1 MTITVSGLGSG
12 LNYDSWITQL
22 VALKQKKIDAVS
34 SQVTNIS
41 SKESALTSVKTDY
54 SNLLTSIQAFTDTLT
69 SKNIFNQKTVSSSA
83 SAVIA
88 SVDATADVQNLSI
101 TVDKLAT
108 ATVAKSASV
117 AGAYISGT
125 SQMSDISEG
134 AFKEGNFSVY
144 VGGTKNTINITANE
158 KLSDVVTALNQISGV
173 SASISNDGKLT
184 IQAATVD
191 SQGQPINNPPTVTVG
206 SSSDTSNFKNV
217 MALAGSNSVYTSSK
231 SLFSTNT
238 ANPLVG
244 GSFAGNTSITAG
256 SFTIGNA
263 VFTIDN
269 TTTMDGLISTINK
282 NTDAGVTAAWD
293 STAGKL
299 VLTSTDQGAVNINIQ
314 AGDQNN
320 PAATQSNFTDIMG
333 LTSNGNLTAN
343 SQTLGTDASLTI
355 NGNTITS
362 ASNTVTSDI
371 SGIKGLTLTLTDK
384 TTSTATV
391 SVSVD
396 TSKVSSAITTFV
408 NAFNSAISDTA
419 NATSAGTVTKSG
431 GTITTTG
438 QGLLYGESSLSSL
451 GNKIRTLATSGSSS
465 SDVYK
470 TLASIGI
477 TTGAIGASIN
487 ANTNKLSIDTA
498 KLTAALQNNPDEV
511 KKLLVGDK
519 TSGTTGVLNGIQD
532 KVTTALDST
541 KGYFAAREDSYEKEA
556 TRLNTKITTM
566 NNDLTTYQK
575 QLETKFSAMDTLI
588 SKLKNSSS
596 VFDSYFNKNNNSS
609 SSSSS

>member
-22 VALKQKKIDAVS
+22 VALKQKSIDAVS
-34 SQVTNIS
+34 SQVSTIS
-41 SKESALTSVKTDY
+41 SKESALTSVKSDY
-54 SNLLTSIQAFTDTLT
+54 SNLLTSIQAFTDVLT
-69 SKNIFNQKTVSSSA
+69 SKNIFNQKTASSSA
-83 SAVIA
+83 SAVTA
-88 SVDATADVQNLSI
+88 SVDATADIQNLSV

-117 AGAYISGT
+117 AGAYIS
-125 SQMSDISEG
+125 SDSKMSDISEG
-134 AFKEGNFSVY
+134 AFTAGNFSVY
-144 VGGTKNTINITANE
+144 VDGTKNTIDIAANE
-158 KLSDVVTALNQISGV
+158 KLGDVVTALNQISGV

-184 IQAATVD
+184 IGASGA
-191 SQGQPINNPPTVTVG
+191 STVTVG

-217 MALAGSNSVYTSSK
+217 MALAKNNNSYTSSK

-256 SFTIGNA
+256 NFTIGNA

-269 TTTMDGLISTINK
+269 TTTMDSLISTINK
-282 NTDAGVTAAWD
+282 STDAGVTAAWD

-299 VLTSTDQGAVNINIQ
+299 VLTSTDQGAVNINVQ
-314 AGDQNN
+314 AGDGDNST
-320 PAATQSNFTDIMG
+320 ADSNFTDIMG
-333 LTSNGNLTAN
+333 LTSNGSLAAN

-391 SVSVD
+391 SVSAD
-396 TSKVSSAITTFV
+396 TSKISSAITSFV

-419 NATSAGTVTKSG
+419 SATSAGTVTKSG

-438 QGLLYGESSLSSL
+438 QGLLYGETSLSSL
-451 GNKIRTLATSGSSS
+451 GNKIRTLATSGSNA

-477 TTGAIGASIN
+477 TTGAIGASVN

-511 KKLLVGDK
+511 KKLLVGDQS
-519 TSGTTGVLNGIQD
+519 SGTTGILNGIQD

-541 KGYFAAREDSYEKEA
+541 KGYFAAREDSYEKQA

-566 NNDLTTYQK
+566 NNDLKTYQK
-575 QLETKFSAMDTLI
+575 QLETKFSAMDALI

-596 VFDSYFNKNNNSS
+596 VFDSYFNKSNNSNSS
-609 SSSSS
+609 SSSS